1 MILSSTII
9 LIAIIGVGVGMARD
23 AATLM
28 VGQYF
33 KRRRELVRGKYW
45 NTEKSGKS
53 GIVK

>member
-1 MILSSTII
+1 
-9 LIAIIGVGVGMARD
+9 MARD

-45 NTEKSGKS
+45 DLLGYIEILEILEILEYFKRRREFVRK
-53 GIVK
+53 IL